1 MGGIFTHPAT
11 FIQVQFM
18 KHLIRIVCLLLCL
31 PLALGAQTRVTKKIA
46 AGSNNSGITYSL
58 PRTSLVIQVEVI
70 KTVTKAGPYY
80 RYAEKYLGV
89 KKTVEEDKTYFQLG
103 KLTLTG
109 KGIPDTDNSYIV
121 EFKAGTTAP
130 YACLTEDGLL
140 CTINADYEPDNDG
153 PPLADPAT
161 PRPTA
166 ANEGNDNATPAF
178 SEELLMAGSVARQ
191 AEVAARQIYRIR
203 ESRLNILTG
212 EADNLPPDGEAMKV
226 VIRELDRQEK
236 ALTAL
241 FTGSSSQEASYFDIT
256 LVPYEDLERE
266 VLFRFSELLGVVD
279 ADDLSGAPVYLNLKA
294 RERPAAPAIDPREAG
309 KKEKTMKGIIYN
321 VPGKADVEIQMNRKS
336 LFKGEILV
344 AQFGY
349 RENLA
354 PVMFEDRKKPVKVYF
369 YPETGAVKQIIQ

>member
-1 MGGIFTHPAT
+1 
-11 FIQVQFM
+11 
-18 KHLIRIVCLLLCL
+18 
-31 PLALGAQTRVTKKIA
+31 
-46 AGSNNSGITYSL
+46 
-58 PRTSLVIQVEVI
+58 
-70 KTVTKAGPYY
+70 
-80 RYAEKYLGV
+80 
-89 KKTVEEDKTYFQLG
+89 
-103 KLTLTG
+103 
-109 KGIPDTDNSYIV
+109 
-121 EFKAGTTAP
+121 
-130 YACLTEDGLL
+130 
-140 CTINADYEPDNDG
+140 
-153 PPLADPAT
+153 
-161 PRPTA
+161 
-166 ANEGNDNATPAF
+166 
-178 SEELLMAGSVARQ
+178 MAGSVARQ